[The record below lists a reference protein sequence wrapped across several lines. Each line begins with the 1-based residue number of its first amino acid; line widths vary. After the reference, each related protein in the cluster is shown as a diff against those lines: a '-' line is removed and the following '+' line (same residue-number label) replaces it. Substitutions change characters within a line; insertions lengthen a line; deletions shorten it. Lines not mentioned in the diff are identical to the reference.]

1 MMQARARQP
10 AVQFYDLPFERIV
23 SDPIR
28 AISDIYDYFDIE
40 FTEEAESAMRD
51 FREQH
56 PKGKHGSHQYSL
68 EEWSLDESE
77 IRERFGDYMRAH
89 DLASSHVASNK
100 EYS

>member
-1 MMQARARQP
+1 
-10 AVQFYDLPFERIV
+10 
-23 SDPIR
+23 
-28 AISDIYDYFDIE
+28 
-40 FTEEAESAMRD
+40 MRD

-56 PKGKHGSHQYSL
+56 PKDKHGSHQYSL